1 MDVYTSWLKK
11 RAFKSN
17 QNKGEFNR
25 IPFLWP
31 CLFLD
36 AWGGVWNEDSYVRIP
51 PLNTLLASS
60 KLYLSKP
67 MVIPFCII
75 TIMIFFL
82 SSHVLLLF
90 AHNHLQQKFPS
101 CLYVF
106 YEKHPALFWC
116 KLQFCS
122 TCLKTHLHLLENVVN
137 SEFMKSKSPPNL
149 SIMDPHHLICVQKCK
164 C

>member
-1 MDVYTSWLKK
+1 MDVYICWLKK

-36 AWGGVWNEDSYVRIP
+36 AWGGVWNEDSYVQIP
-51 PLNTLLASS
+51 PLNTILASS
-60 KLYLSKP
+60 KFYLSKP

-75 TIMIFFL
+75 TTVNFF
-82 SSHVLLLF
+82 LF

-101 CLYVF
+101 CHYVF
-106 YEKHPALFWC
+106 CEKHPALFWC

-122 TCLKTHLHLLENVVN
+122 TCLKTLLPLLENVVN
-137 SEFMKSKSPPNL
+137 SEFMKNKSSPSSFPPPNL
-149 SIMDPHHLICVQKCK
+149 YAEV
-164 C
+164 